1 MILRG
6 PDTFPAPA
14 RVLFVQLRRI
24 GDVLLGTPAVRAIAE
39 KFPDARIDFVAEPPA
54 DEALWG
60 NPRIERLLVAPR
72 GNGVRDWLRF
82 VAQIREKRYDW
93 AIDFF
98 SNPRSA
104 QFTYFSGAMIR
115 VGLDR
120 RGRRWAYT
128 HCVVEET
135 SDRDLYAVDLR
146 LKILA
151 MAGIPASGRDLEIY
165 ADKADSIEAAR
176 AEALLDSLPQSGPIA
191 AVSTGTINPAKLYPP
206 EMTAEMIK
214 GLRREGL
221 SVVVTA
227 GPGET
232 PLAEEAIRL
241 AGEDLPLLRGA
252 RLPALAALYRRVDLF
267 VGPDSAPK
275 HVAVACGLPTVTLFG
290 LGRAENWND
299 PLNPRNVVMAPPGGV
314 PDGCDLAEFI
324 RREYMKTIPPED
336 IVKAAVKLLKK
347 G

>member
-1 MILRG
+1 MKLRG
-6 PDTFPAPA
+6 SDNFPAPT

-24 GDVLLGTPAVRAIAE
+24 GDVLLGTPAVRAVAA
-39 KFPDARIDFVAEPPA
+39 KFPNAHIDFVAEPPA
-54 DEALWG
+54 DEAMWG
-60 NPRIERLLVAPR
+60 NPHIERLLVAPR

-82 VAQIREKRYDW
+82 VAEIRERDYDW
-93 AIDFF
+93 AIDYF

-104 QFTYFSGAMIR
+104 QFTYFSGAKIR

-128 HCVVEET
+128 HHVIEEE
-135 SDRDLYAVDLR
+135 SDRDLYAADLR

-151 MAGIPASGRDLEIY
+151 MMGVPASGRELDVF
-165 ADKADSIEAAR
+165 ADKADPVEGAR
-176 AEALLDSLPQSGPIA
+176 AEALLDTLPKDAPIA
-191 AVSTGTINPAKLYPP
+191 AVSTGTVNPAKLYPP
-206 EMTAEMIK
+206 DLTAEVIK
-214 GLRREGL
+214 GLRREGF

-232 PLAEEAIRL
+232 PLAEEAIKL
-241 AGEDLPLLRGA
+241 AGESLPILRGA
-252 RLPALAALYRRVDLF
+252 RVPTLAALYRRVRLF

-299 PLNPRNVVMAPPGGV
+299 PMNAQNVVMAPPGGI
-314 PDGCDLAEFI
+314 PDGCDLAEFV
-324 RREYMKTIPPED
+324 RKEYMKTIPPGE
-336 IVKAAVKLLKK
+336 IVKAAVKLM
-347 G
+347 GRD